1 MKESKEERPYQPHRL
16 PVVHIDGDDY
26 IVDFRLREFRTATP
40 SIRMIEFIPFDSERG
55 DLFMRN
61 IAIVRCVVCGDPQ
74 AQPLD
79 AVRKDVRCFRC
90 SKDSVE

>member
-1 MKESKEERPYQPHRL
+1 MRESKEERPYGPHRL

-40 SIRMIEFIPFDSERG
+40 PNRMIVFIPFDSERG

-61 IAIVRCVVCGDPQ
+61 IAIVPCVVCGELQTHPH
-74 AQPLD
+74 D
-79 AVRKDVRCFRC
+79 AIRKDVRCFRC
-90 SKDSVE
+90 TEDRV